1 MASIQRRVTSKGV
14 AYIIKYYKLSGRR
27 GTITL
32 YGTYEEAQS
41 WADALDERRTVRKKK
56 IATGE
61 HFSAPVTTLLSA
73 AIADYKHAVSARK
86 AKTTQK
92 IETWVFKTFEDAVD
106 DMPLSAINL
115 KLMERYVADRINVHK
130 IDLSSLGIQIRTLKA
145 FFNHQ
150 IKYGLMDRNPTA
162 GLKIPKPPKKKIRF
176 LSQDEIERFL
186 GKVDNPDYHDLFMT
200 YLNTG
205 ARHNEL
211 LPGSFTWDDVDLKG
225 RRLQLTGKGSS
236 GYVPMNKIVYK
247 ILKRRKK
254 SGLQYPFEFDYN
266 YLYKKFKK
274 YMKAAGIEDAT
285 LHDLRKTF
293 GSLLIAQK
301 VDVFRVSKLLRH
313 SSVTVTES
321 HYLSILDRDLE
332 STVQRLEKVFK
343 LKKKKATS

>member
-1 MASIQRRVTSKGV
+1 MASIQKRITSKGV
-14 AYIIKYYKLSGRR
+14 AYIIKYYNLSGLRKSK
-27 GTITL
+27 TI
-32 YGTYEEAQS
+32 YGTYEDAQS
-41 WADALDERRTVRKKK
+41 WADSLEERKQVRKRK
-56 IATGE
+56 AEAGE
-61 HFSAPVTTLLSA
+61 HFHTPVKMMLST
-73 AIADYKHAVSARK
+73 AIKDYKHSVSAHK
-86 AKTTQK
+86 AKATQK
-92 IETWVFKTFEDAVD
+92 IETWVFKTFEDSVD

-115 KLMERYVADRINVHK
+115 KLMEWYVADRINVHK

-150 IKYGLMDRNPTA
+150 IKYGLMEKNPA
-162 GLKIPKPPKKKIRF
+162 KGLKLPKPPKKKIRF
-176 LSQDEIERFL
+176 LSQDEIEKFL
-186 GKVDNPDYHDLFMT
+186 SKVDDPDYHDLFMT

-254 SGLQYPFEFDYN
+254 SGLEYPFQMDYN

-343 LKKKKATS
+343 PKKKKATS